1 MKCFD
6 GILEIKLERDG
17 KVEEELTMFK
27 LDFCT
32 TPSPNK
38 AIINCPG

>member
-17 KVEEELTMFK
+17 KVKKELTIFK
-27 LDFCT
+27 ESCT
-32 TPSPNK
+32 IHMCS
-38 AIINCPG
+38 

>member
-27 LDFCT
+27 ESCT
-32 TPSPNK
+32 IHMCS
-38 AIINCPG
+38 